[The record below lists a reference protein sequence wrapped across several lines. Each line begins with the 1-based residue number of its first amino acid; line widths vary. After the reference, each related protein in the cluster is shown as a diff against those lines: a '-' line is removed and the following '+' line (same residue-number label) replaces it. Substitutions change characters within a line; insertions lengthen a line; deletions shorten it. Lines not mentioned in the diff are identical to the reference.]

1 MMMMMMVLMVIVMVM
16 VMDDNDDDDD
26 DEDDDDDGDDGDD
39 DDDDDDCLEPVL
51 QQNHEGCFSKQAI
64 FGKIP
69 RSCNDTGLRTWM
81 MFGYLHFKKN
91 QPNEWLV
98 KHGVSTE

>member
-51 QQNHEGCFSKQAI
+51 QQNHEVRKISRMNGLSSMVFQRSKPLSQLAI
-64 FGKIP
+64 I
-69 RSCNDTGLRTWM
+69 STGENVQKEAS
-81 MFGYLHFKKN
+81 G
-91 QPNEWLV
+91 
-98 KHGVSTE
+98 